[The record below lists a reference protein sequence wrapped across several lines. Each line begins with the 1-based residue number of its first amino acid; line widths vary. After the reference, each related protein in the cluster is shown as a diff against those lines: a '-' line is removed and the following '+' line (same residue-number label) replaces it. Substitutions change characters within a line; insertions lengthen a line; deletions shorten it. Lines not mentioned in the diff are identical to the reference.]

1 MHHQR
6 SKLPIPGKGPNDVAK
21 AMIAIYEGVTTK
33 YTVDVAS
40 HYVFNPR
47 DLTQWALNLLH
58 YDGAHCMDAIE

>member
-1 MHHQR
+1 MHYRR

-47 DLTQWALNLLH
+47 DLTQ
-58 YDGAHCMDAIE
+58 